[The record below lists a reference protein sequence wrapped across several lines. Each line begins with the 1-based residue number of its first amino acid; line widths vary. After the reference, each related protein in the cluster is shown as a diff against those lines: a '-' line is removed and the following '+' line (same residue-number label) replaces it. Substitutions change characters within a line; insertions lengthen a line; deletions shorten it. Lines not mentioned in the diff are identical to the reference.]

1 MDRPRTR
8 YVEVSGAEVAYQ
20 VVGQG
25 PLSMAMRKSSRGP
38 VRCPRVTAG

>member
-25 PLSMAMRKSSRGP
+25 PLSMAMRKSSR
-38 VRCPRVTAG
+38 VASSMSSRMAG